1 MASFWPEERKRPA
14 KSEGWN
20 GLKRGE
26 GAGKW
31 IRLMPRCGSRSRVG
45 DGWSTT
51 TASTPWGS
59 RMCGKQRACGM
70 VILDVW
76 QGKELR
82 AHFADVWQGKS
93 LGKSS
98 IDSKGFMAVLL
109 GACLEGQIPK
119 ELSTLLIESKGVAG
133 AFAFDNVEDWSDF
146 PEVWQPKG
154 LGLMLLS
161 TILAL
166 PHPACQ

>member
-1 MASFWPEERKRPA
+1 MASFWPEERKRSA
-14 KSEGWN
+14 HAEGWN
-20 GLKRGE
+20 GLKH
-26 GAGKW
+26 GKDAAEW
-31 IRLMPRCGSRSRVG
+31 IRLMPRCGSRSPVG

-109 GACLEGQIPK
+109 GACLEVQIPK
-119 ELSTLLIESKGVAG
+119 ELAYLLIESKGGAG
-133 AFAFDNVEDWSDF
+133 AFAVDNAGDLRDL

>member
-1 MASFWPEERKRPA
+1 MASFWPEETF
-14 KSEGWN
+14 G
-20 GLKRGE
+20 GLGRLDRLEARERRGC
-26 GAGKW
+26 GMDPIDAT
-31 IRLMPRCGSRSRVG
+31 MGSRSLLG
-45 DGWSTT
+45 DGWFTT
-51 TASTPWGS
+51 RASTPRVS

-82 AHFADVWQGKS
+82 AHFADVWQGKN
-93 LGKSS
+93 LGKSG

-119 ELSTLLIESKGVAG
+119 ELAYLLIESKGVAG

-166 PHPACQ
+166 RDTAWQ